1 MATRS
6 VPGAPSSTPLDPCG
20 TLRWLPWHPK
30 VLHGIPW
37 HPIASPRHPMAS
49 PWHPIASPRHPM
61 APYGIPTAPQ
71 LSPAPLPPHPW
82 VPGWAPRPVPG
93 PPQPAPLPL
102 QHGVTPQDSET
113 SPLLHG
119 RDMRGLPAP
128 PRKRGDRCKK
138 GGAGAAG
145 LGGSSR
151 PPGETH
157 GRDPAVGGEHCAGGC
172 QHGDTRFG
180 AKPPQLVLPRG
191 GKAKRGERGWHRVVG
206 WLARHGMRWHG
217 TV

>member
-6 VPGAPSSTPLDPCG
+6 VPGAPSSTPQDPRG

-30 VLHGIPW
+30 VLHGI
-37 HPIASPRHPMAS
+37 

-157 GRDPAVGGEHCAGGC
+157 GRDPAVGGTLCWGLPAWGHPLWGKTTPTGASKGG
-172 QHGDTRFG
+172 Q
-180 AKPPQLVLPRG
+180 
-191 GKAKRGERGWHRVVG
+191 GKERGSGAGTAWHEM
-206 WLARHGMRWHG
+206 AWHG
-217 TV
+217 VTRRDTV